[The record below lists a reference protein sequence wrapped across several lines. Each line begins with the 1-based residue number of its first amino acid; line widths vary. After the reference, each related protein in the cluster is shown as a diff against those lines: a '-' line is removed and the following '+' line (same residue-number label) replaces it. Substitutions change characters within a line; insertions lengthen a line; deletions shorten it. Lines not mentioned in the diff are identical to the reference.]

1 MLESSCQ
8 IKYIFILTR
17 FSTLCSS
24 HFKLEKG
31 QLWNLSKWPG
41 VGGCL
46 LCSRQLPTSVPSR
59 WQTERH
65 LSLGQTEILP
75 VRGIPFH
82 LKACLTTR
90 CVKSGEISLAMS
102 FHGLIYLF
110 ALLFEPMLLS
120 TYDARKKWDKFLLG
134 VPSLL
139 PKAGTSFACTPALSK
154 SVPRAALQFWLVF
167 LGVSCLVYW
176 WSVPSLFL

>member
-1 MLESSCQ
+1 M
-8 IKYIFILTR
+8 R
-17 FSTLCSS
+17 FSTLWSS

-41 VGGCL
+41 FGRCL

-75 VRGIPFH
+75 VRGIPFQ

-102 FHGLIYLF
+102 FHGLIYLL
-110 ALLFEPMLLS
+110 ALLFEPNLLS
-120 TYDARKKWDKFLLG
+120 TYDARKNETNFFWVFL
-134 VPSLL
+134 PCY
-139 PKAGTSFACTPALSK
+139 PKLVRALPALQ
-154 SVPRAALQFWLVF
+154 PCLRAFLVVLCSSDWSFWVCC
-167 LGVSCLVYW
+167 V
-176 WSVPSLFL
+176 LFIDNLSHPFFFRARW